1 MHPAAWWVW
10 AAGVVVLAG
19 RIHAPQALAALAVA
33 ACVLATAGRRQ
44 GAPSFAGYVALAL
57 GIVAVRVVFHVL
69 VGIKTPTGR
78 VLVDLPSWHPA
89 WAPGVQLLGP
99 VTTTGLGTAAA
110 QGLALAVMVLA
121 VGAAA
126 TASSPARLLRSLPAA
141 LHHLA
146 TAAVIAVGVAPS
158 LVAAVAAARRAR
170 RLRGLTTRGPRAIA
184 HAAVP
189 VLADALDRALDLAAS
204 MEVRGYARRSGP
216 GDRRVGPALA
226 GAVLAAA
233 VGTYGLLAGA
243 PAYAVP
249 ALSLGAALAVAG
261 ASLAA
266 RGQARTRYR
275 EDPWGY
281 REWCAAGAGAMTGV
295 AGVAGLPLLAT
306 AIALL
311 GLLALLPAR
320 LPAEVSV

>member
-19 RIHAPQALAALAVA
+19 RTHAPGALAALAVA
-33 ACVLATAGRRQ
+33 AAVLAAVGRRRE
-44 GAPSFAGYVALAL
+44 APSFAGYVALAV
-57 GIVAVRVVFHVL
+57 GIVAARLVFHVL
-69 VGIKTPTGR
+69 VGIKAPTGR
-78 VLVDLPSWHPA
+78 VLADLPSWRPA

-99 VTTTGLGTAAA
+99 VTTTGLGGAAA

-158 LVAAVAAARRAR
+158 LVAAVGAARRAR
-170 RLRGLTTRGPRAIA
+170 RLRGLTARGPRAIA
-184 HAAVP
+184 QTAVP

-204 MEVRGYARRSGP
+204 MEVRGYARRTGP
-216 GDRRVGPALA
+216 GDRRAGPALA

-249 ALSLGAALAVAG
+249 GLSLGMALAVTG
-261 ASLAA
+261 ATLAA
-266 RGQARTRYR
+266 RGHGRTRYR
-275 EDPWGY
+275 TDPWGH
-281 REWCAAGAGAMTGV
+281 REWYATGAGALAGV
-295 AGVAGLPLLAT
+295 AAVAGLPLVAT
-306 AIALL
+306 GIAVL
-311 GLLALLPAR
+311 GLLALRPDR
-320 LPAEVSV
+320 LPTEVAA